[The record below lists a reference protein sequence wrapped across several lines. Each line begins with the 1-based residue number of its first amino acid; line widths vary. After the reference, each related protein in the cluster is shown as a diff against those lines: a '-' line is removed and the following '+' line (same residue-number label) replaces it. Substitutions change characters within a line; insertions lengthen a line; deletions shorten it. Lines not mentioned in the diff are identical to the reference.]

1 MLVQSKF
8 TQSYDIVVIG
18 GGHNGLVAAAYLG
31 RAGKKVLL
39 LERNAR
45 VGGATVSE
53 LVFAGCP
60 ARLSR
65 YAYLVSLLPP
75 KILSDLGINL
85 QAKRRRVASYTPY
98 HRAGRHGGL
107 LIGNLA
113 APATKA
119 SFHHLA
125 GNTTEYSRYRQ
136 FLGKQTLFAEK
147 VWPTLLQ
154 PLRTKAELRGR
165 FVTPEEKYAWNAL
178 VEEPL
183 GRLIERELE
192 DDLLRGVVF
201 TDAKIGA
208 FTHAHHESLLQNR
221 TFLYHILGNG
231 TGEWRV
237 PTGGMGALV
246 NELERVCRE
255 NGVII
260 RTDAAVGRLD
270 PGRESHAVTY
280 TEAGEWREVK
290 ARYVLVN
297 AAPVLLDGWLGRPPA
312 FTPDDE
318 GSVFKI
324 NMLLKKLPRLRDAA
338 VRPEDAFA
346 GTFHADEGYAQL
358 SAAYGQARAGKLPGK
373 LPFELYCHTLTDPSI
388 LSPTL
393 TAEGYH
399 TLTLFG
405 LDVPYFLFEK
415 DPDAVKKEAL
425 ARYLAGINAYLD
437 EPLEECLATDAHG
450 NPCLEAKS
458 PVDIARELNLPRGN
472 IFHNALSWF
481 FAETPAEAGSW
492 GVETDVDRV
501 YLCGSGAKR
510 GGAVSGIPGHNAA
523 MHVLGQR
530 F

>member
-1 MLVQSKF
+1 MPVESKF
-8 TQSYDIVVIG
+8 TQSYDIVVVG

-39 LERNAR
+39 LERNPKM
-45 VGGATVSE
+45 GGATVSE
-53 LVFAGCP
+53 PVFPGYP

-75 KILSDLGINL
+75 KIVSDLGINL
-85 QAKRRRVASYTPY
+85 HAKRRRVASYTPY
-98 HRAGRHGGL
+98 RQAGCHGGL

-113 APATKA
+113 MPATKA
-119 SFHHLA
+119 SFHQLA
-125 GNTTEYSRYRQ
+125 GNTTEYGRYRQ
-136 FLGKQTLFAEK
+136 FLGRQTLFAGK

-165 FVTPEEKYAWNAL
+165 FVTPEEQYVWNGL

-192 DDLLRGVVF
+192 NDLLRGVVL

-208 FTHAHHESLLQNR
+208 FTHAHHEGLLQNR

-246 NELERVCRE
+246 DELERVCHE
-255 NGVII
+255 NGVAI
-260 RTDAAVGRLD
+260 RTGAAVGHLH
-270 PGRESHAVTY
+270 PGRESHTVTY
-280 TEAGEWREVK
+280 LEDGQWRDVK
-290 ARYVLVN
+290 TRYVLVN
-297 AAPVLLDGWLGRPPA
+297 AAPAVLDGWLGRRPA
-312 FTPDDE
+312 FAADDE

-324 NMLLKKLPRLRDAA
+324 NMLLKKLPRLRDAS
-338 VRPEDAFA
+338 VSPEDAFA
-346 GTFHADEGYAQL
+346 GTFHVDEGYAQL
-358 SAAYGQARAGKLPGK
+358 SASYGQARAGKLPQR

-388 LSPTL
+388 LSPAL
-393 TAEGYH
+393 AAEGYH
-399 TLTLFG
+399 TLTLFV

-415 DPDAVKKEAL
+415 DPEGVKKAAL
-425 ARYLAGINAYLD
+425 ARYLAGLNGYLD
-437 EPLEECLATDAHG
+437 EPLEDCLATDANG

-481 FAETPAEAGSW
+481 FAESGDEAGSW

-523 MHVLGQR
+523 MQVLGQR

>member
-1 MLVQSKF
+1 MLVESKF
-8 TQSYDIVVIG
+8 TQSYDIVVVG

-39 LERNAR
+39 LERNPS

-53 LVFAGCP
+53 PVFPGYP

-75 KILSDLGINL
+75 KILADLGVHF

-98 HRAGRHGGL
+98 RQAGRPRGL

-113 APATKA
+113 MPATKA
-119 SFHHLA
+119 SFHQLT

-136 FLGKQTLFAEK
+136 FLGRLTRFAEK

-165 FVTPEEKYAWNAL
+165 FTTPEEQYAWNAL

-183 GRLIERELE
+183 GRVIERELE
-192 DDLLRGVVF
+192 NDLLRGVVF

-208 FTHAHHESLLQNR
+208 FTHAHHDSLLQNR

-246 NELERVCRE
+246 GELERVCRD
-255 NGVII
+255 NGVTI
-260 RTDAAVGRLD
+260 RTDAAVGHLH
-270 PGRESHAVTY
+270 PGRESHTVTY
-280 TEAGEWREVK
+280 TEEGQWRDVK

-297 AAPVLLDGWLGRPPA
+297 AAPAVLDEWLGRPAA
-312 FTPDDE
+312 FTADDE

-324 NMLLKKLPRLRDAA
+324 NMLLKKLPRLRDAS
-338 VRPEDAFA
+338 VSPEDAFA
-346 GTFHADEGYAQL
+346 GTFHVDEGYAQL
-358 SAAYGQARAGKLPGK
+358 SASYQQARAGKLPAQ

-388 LSPTL
+388 LSPSL
-393 TAEGYH
+393 SAEGYH

-415 DPDAVKKEAL
+415 DPEGVKKEAL
-425 ARYLAGINAYLD
+425 ARYLAGLNAYLA
-437 EPLEECLATDAHG
+437 EPLEDCLATDADG

-481 FAETPAEAGSW
+481 FAETRDEAGSW

-501 YLCGSGAKR
+501 YLCGSGARR

-523 MHVLGQR
+523 MKVLR
-530 F
+530 RC

>member
-1 MLVQSKF
+1 MLVKSKF
-8 TQSYDIVVIG
+8 THLYDIVVAG
-18 GGHNGLVAAAYLG
+18 GGHNGLVAAAYLS

-39 LERNAR
+39 LERNTH
-45 VGGATVSE
+45 VGGATVSQE
-53 LVFAGCP
+53 VFPGYP

-65 YAYLVSLLPP
+65 YAYLVSLLSP
-75 KILSDLGINL
+75 KIIGDLGINL
-85 QAKRRRVASYTPY
+85 QLKRRRVASYTPY
-98 HRAGRHGGL
+98 QQAGRHGGL

-136 FLGKQTLFAEK
+136 LLGRQTLFAAK

-154 PLRTKAELRGR
+154 PLRTKAELRSH
-165 FVTPEEKYAWNAL
+165 FVTPEEKYIWNAL

-192 DDLLRGVVF
+192 DDLLRGIVF

-208 FTHAHHESLLQNR
+208 FTHAHHDSLLQNR

-237 PTGGMGALV
+237 PAGGMEALV
-246 NELERVCRE
+246 GELERVCRE
-255 NGVII
+255 NGVTI
-260 RTDAAVGRLD
+260 RTDATVQRLD
-270 PGRESHAVTY
+270 PGRDSHTVTY
-280 TEAGEWREVK
+280 AEANEWQEVK

-297 AAPVLLDGWLGRPPA
+297 AAPAVLDSWLGRPSTFNA
-312 FTPDDE
+312 DDE

-324 NMLLKKLPRLRDAA
+324 NMLLKKLPRLRDAS
-338 VRPEDAFA
+338 VSPEDAFA
-346 GTFHADEGYAQL
+346 GTFHVDEGYAQL
-358 SAAYGQARAGKLPGK
+358 SAAYGQAKAGKLPK
-373 LPFELYCHTLTDPSI
+373 QLPFELYCHTLTDPSI
-388 LSPTL
+388 LSPAL
-393 TAEGYH
+393 AAEGYH

-405 LDVPYFLFEK
+405 LDVPYFLFEEN
-415 DPDAVKKEAL
+415 PDGVKKEAL
-425 ARYLAGINAYLD
+425 ARYLGGLNHYLA
-437 EPLEECLATDAHG
+437 EPLEDCLASDAHG

-472 IFHNALSWF
+472 IFHNALRWF
-481 FAETPAEAGSW
+481 FAETADEAGRW

-523 MHVLGQR
+523 MQVLSQR
-530 F
+530 S

>member
-1 MLVQSKF
+1 MLVESTF
-8 TQSYDIVVIG
+8 TQSYDVVVVG

-39 LERNAR
+39 LERNPR

-53 LVFAGCP
+53 PVFPGYP

-75 KILSDLGINL
+75 KILSDLDIRLGV
-85 QAKRRRVASYTPY
+85 KRRRVASYTPY
-98 HRAGRHGGL
+98 RQAGRPGGL

-113 APATKA
+113 MPATKA
-119 SFHHLA
+119 SFHQLA
-125 GNTTEYSRYRQ
+125 GNPTEYSRYRQ
-136 FLGKQTLFAEK
+136 FLGRQTLFAEK

-154 PLRTKAELRGR
+154 PLRPKAELRGR
-165 FVTPEEKYAWNAL
+165 FTMPEEQYVWNAL

-183 GRLIERELE
+183 GRVIERELE
-192 DDLLRGVVF
+192 NDLLRGVVF

-208 FTHAHHESLLQNR
+208 FTHAHHDSLLQNR

-246 NELERVCRE
+246 GELERVCRE
-255 NGVII
+255 NGVTI
-260 RTDAAVGRLD
+260 RTGAAVGRLD
-270 PGRESHAVTY
+270 PGRESHTVTY
-280 TEAGEWREVK
+280 QENGQWRDVR

-297 AAPVLLDGWLGRPPA
+297 AAPAVLDGWLGRSPA

-338 VRPEDAFA
+338 VSPEDAFA
-346 GTFHADEGYAQL
+346 GTFHVDEGYAQL
-358 SAAYGQARAGKLPGK
+358 SASYGQAKAGKLPGQ

-388 LSPTL
+388 LSPAL
-393 TAEGYH
+393 AAEGYH

-405 LDVPYFLFEK
+405 LDVPYFLFEQ
-415 DPDAVKKEAL
+415 DPEAVKKEAL
-425 ARYLAGINAYLD
+425 SRYLAGLNAYLA
-437 EPLEECLATDAHG
+437 EPLEDCLATDADG

-481 FAETPAEAGSW
+481 FAETRDEAGSW
-492 GVETDVDRV
+492 GVETDMDRV

-523 MHVLGQR
+523 MKVLR
-530 F
+530 RC

>member
-1 MLVQSKF
+1 MVQSKF
-8 TQSYDIVVIG
+8 SQSYDIVVVG

-53 LVFAGCP
+53 AVFPGQA

-75 KILSDLGINL
+75 KILSDLGITL
-85 QAKRRRVASYTPY
+85 QARRRRVASYTPY
-98 HRAGRHGGL
+98 RRAGRHGGL

-119 SFHHLA
+119 SFHQLA
-125 GNTTEYSRYRQ
+125 GNTTEYGRYRQ
-136 FLGKQTLFAEK
+136 LLGLQTGFAEK

-154 PLRTKAELRGR
+154 PLQTKAELRSR
-165 FVTPEEKYAWNAL
+165 FVTPDEKRSWNAL

-183 GRLIERELE
+183 GRLIERELD

-208 FTHAHHESLLQNR
+208 FTHAHHDSLLQNR

-246 NELERVCRE
+246 GELERVCRE
-255 NGVII
+255 NGVTI
-260 RTDAAVGRLD
+260 RTDAAVQRLELGRD
-270 PGRESHAVTY
+270 SHTVTY
-280 TEAGEWREVK
+280 AADGGWHDVK

-297 AAPVLLDGWLGRPPA
+297 AAPAVLDGWLGRAPA
-312 FTPDDE
+312 LGADDE

-324 NMLLKKLPRLRDAA
+324 NMLLKKLPRLRDAS

-346 GTFHADEGYAQL
+346 GTFHVDEGYAQL
-358 SAAYGQARAGKLPGK
+358 SAAYGQAKAGKLPQQ

-388 LSPTL
+388 LSPAL
-393 TAEGYH
+393 AAEGYH

-415 DPDAVKKEAL
+415 DPEGTKKEAV
-425 ARYLAGINAYLD
+425 ARYLAGLDAYLA
-437 EPLEECLATDAHG
+437 EPLAACLATDADG
-450 NPCLEAKS
+450 NPCFEAKS

-481 FAETPAEAGSW
+481 YAETADEAGRW
-492 GVETDVDRV
+492 GVETDVERV
-501 YLCGSGAKR
+501 YLCGSGARR

-523 MHVLGQR
+523 MQVLGQR

>member
-1 MLVQSKF
+1 MVQSKF
-8 TQSYDIVVIG
+8 TQSYDIVVAG

-45 VGGATVSE
+45 VGGATVSQE
-53 LVFAGCP
+53 VFPGYP

-65 YAYLVSLLPP
+65 YAYLISLLSP
-75 KILSDLGINL
+75 KITGDLGIHL

-98 HRAGRHGGL
+98 RQAGRDGGL
-107 LIGNLA
+107 LIGNLSS
-113 APATKA
+113 PATKA

-125 GNTTEYSRYRQ
+125 GNPSEYSRYRQ

-147 VWPTLLQ
+147 IWPTLLQ
-154 PLRTKAELRGR
+154 PLSTKAELRSR
-165 FVTPEEKYAWNAL
+165 FVTPEEKYTWNAL

-183 GRLIERELE
+183 GRVIERELD

-208 FTHAHHESLLQNR
+208 FTHAHHDSLLQNR

-237 PTGGMGALV
+237 PAGGMGALV
-246 NELERVCRE
+246 GELERVCRE
-255 NGVII
+255 NGVTI

-270 PGRESHAVTY
+270 PGRDHHTVTY
-280 TEAGEWREVK
+280 AEENQWREVK

-297 AAPVLLDGWLGRPPA
+297 AAPAVLDGWLGRPA
-312 FTPDDE
+312 ALGADDE

-324 NMLLKKLPRLRDAA
+324 NMLLKRLPRLRDAS
-338 VRPEDAFA
+338 VSPEDAFA
-346 GTFHADEGYAQL
+346 GTFHVDEGYAQL
-358 SAAYGQARAGKLPGK
+358 SAAYGQAKSGKLPQK

-388 LSPTL
+388 LSPAL
-393 TAEGYH
+393 VAEGCH

-415 DPDAVKKEAL
+415 DPEGVKKEAL
-425 ARYLAGINAYLD
+425 SRYLAGLNAYLA
-437 EPLEECLATDAHG
+437 EPLEDCLATDAHG

-458 PVDIARELNLPRGN
+458 PVDLARELNLPRGN

-481 FAETPAEAGSW
+481 FAESAGEAGRW

-523 MHVLGQR
+523 MQVLGQR